1 MFRLLFH
8 SIIDKDIHV
17 FLHHALFVMFITPL
31 YTVFFLVRTL
41 GNQVKWIA
49 IVRIQNMYKDA
60 ATVSNNQKKQGGF
73 VDTFCCLFQDGM
85 FILLWR
91 LSWSNLELFWD

>member
-1 MFRLLFH
+1 MYFFT
-8 SIIDKDIHV
+8 V
-17 FLHHALFVMFITPL
+17 PFCYVHHAFIQR
-31 YTVFFLVRTL
+31 FFLVRTL

-49 IVRIQNMYKDA
+49 TVSNAKNIYKDA
-60 ATVSNNQKKQGGF
+60 ATVGNNQKKQGGF
-73 VDTFCCLFQDGM
+73 VVTFCCLFQDGM